1 MGNYAVPAKHGD
13 SADFDQYDT
22 AVTPSKYDFQV
33 VSGVAVADG
42 AASESGDVVGIAT
55 KDERDGTV
63 EVYHGTR
70 PVIMAGTA
78 ANTLAIHDEVYVGAV
93 NEVFGEPEAA
103 LNAVSIGKVISV
115 NGLAIK
121 FAPHWFYNRTGAD
134 AA

>member
-1 MGNYAVPAKHGD
+1 MSNYAVPAKHGD

-22 AVTPSKYDFQV
+22 AATPSKYDFQV
-33 VSGVAVADG
+33 VAGAAVADG

-55 KDERDGTV
+55 KDVRDGTV

-78 ANTLAIHDEVYVGAV
+78 ANTLAINDDVYVGAV

-103 LNAVSIGKVISV
+103 ATAVSIGKVISI

-134 AA
+134 AV